1 MRRRSDRRYD
11 RGLSAAMAMALSL
24 LLLPA
29 FVGCSGNRGATSLR
43 HGPGD
48 QLDFGVRMAR
58 EGLWSEALF
67 RFEKAREADPGNPR
81 ILNNIAVALEAAGR
95 YDEAMETYRKAIS
108 LAPGDRKLEN
118 NYARFVDF
126 YQSFQRDEGP
136 ASLDEQMQGGEAEAE
151 ADEKEGLP

>member
-1 MRRRSDRRYD
+1 MRRRSDRPYD
-11 RGLSAAMAMALSL
+11 RGLSAVMVMAASL

-29 FVGCSGNRGATSLR
+29 LAGCSGNRGATSLQ

-58 EGLWSEALF
+58 QGLWSEALF
-67 RFEKAREADPGNPR
+67 RFEKARAAEPNNPR
-81 ILNNIAVALEAAGR
+81 VLNNIAVALEAAGR
-95 YDEAMETYRKAIS
+95 YEEAMEAYREAIR
-108 LAPGDRKLEN
+108 LAPGNRDLEA

-136 ASLDEQMQGGEAEAE
+136 TSLDEQMQGGEAEA
-151 ADEKEGLP
+151 DEEEGSP